1 MQASRNKKQTVG
13 YSEYQGLLN
22 AFVEAVQQA
31 LGEELVSVVLYGS
44 VARGTARPES
54 DVDLLLVIREAPAG
68 YRKRLQPLL
77 PVLRELRKHPCWVAL
92 EEQGLTPFLS
102 VLMLSLEEA
111 KENHYFHLDMVEDA
125 RILVDRNSFFQGK
138 LQSLQQRL
146 KELGAKKIRRNG
158 GWYWDLKPDLKLGD
172 EVIL

>member
-1 MQASRNKKQTVG
+1 MQVRRNKKQTVG
-13 YSEYQGLLN
+13 YSEYQDLLH

-44 VARGTARPES
+44 VARATARPES

-77 PVLRELRKHPCWVAL
+77 PILKELRKHPCWVAL
-92 EEQGLTPFLS
+92 EGQGLAPFLS
-102 VLMLSLEEA
+102 LLVLSLEEA
-111 KENHYFHLDMVEDA
+111 AENHYIYLDMIEDA
-125 RILVDRNSFFQGK
+125 KILVDTNGFFQGK
-138 LQSLQQRL
+138 LRSFQQRL
-146 KELGAKKIRRNG
+146 KELGAKKIRKNG
-158 GWYWDLKPDLKLGD
+158 DWYWDLKPDLKLGD